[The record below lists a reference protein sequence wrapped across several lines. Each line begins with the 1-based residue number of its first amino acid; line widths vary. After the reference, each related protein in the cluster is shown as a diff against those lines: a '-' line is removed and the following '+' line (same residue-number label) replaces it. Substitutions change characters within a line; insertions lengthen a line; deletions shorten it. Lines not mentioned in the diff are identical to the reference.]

1 MNLNLELASWHAR
14 NLGRHHRIYP
24 EVSQRASDQA
34 AGEGHKLWTGL
45 QILSVLACLGQ
56 ELETVVLEDVHTLMV
71 GSQVV
76 YLLPEDSYPEV
87 FADELEKVKLVLE
100 LGIIFGE
107 SLNKSISSVEPQQL
121 KLGSG

>member
-24 EVSQRASDQA
+24 EVGQRSSDQA
-34 AGEGHKLWTGL
+34 ACEGHKLWTGL

-56 ELETVVLEDVHTLMV
+56 ELETVILEDVHTLMV

-76 YLLPEDSYPEV
+76 YLLPARMDSYTVRKIPR
-87 FADELEKVKLVLE
+87 
-100 LGIIFGE
+100 II
-107 SLNKSISSVEPQQL
+107 
-121 KLGSG
+121 

>member
-24 EVSQRASDQA
+24 EVSQRSSDQA

-56 ELETVVLEDVHTLMV
+56 ELETVILEDVHTLMV

-76 YLLPEDSYPEV
+76 YLLPARMDSYTVRKIPR
-87 FADELEKVKLVLE
+87 
-100 LGIIFGE
+100 IIYLKTATQKSLQMNLRRSSS
-107 SLNKSISSVEPQQL
+107 SLN
-121 KLGSG
+121 LG